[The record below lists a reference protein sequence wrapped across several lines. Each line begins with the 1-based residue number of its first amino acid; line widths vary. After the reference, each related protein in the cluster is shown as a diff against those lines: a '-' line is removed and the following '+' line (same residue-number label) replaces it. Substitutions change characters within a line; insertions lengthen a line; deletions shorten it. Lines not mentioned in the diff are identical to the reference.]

1 MRVRTSPR
9 GSRASSNR
17 RLVGPLVLILALATG
32 VATPIAADAA
42 SLSGTITVSAASS
55 LTSVFTQLGRSFALA
70 HPGATVAFN
79 FASSSTLATQI
90 EQGAPADVFASAST
104 KEMGHVQRAGDIAGG
119 VSIFARN
126 TLAIVVK
133 PGNPLHIHSLADL
146 VKARVVAICVPSA
159 PCGAAARKA
168 LAGSHVVLPTSKIT
182 LGQDVKSTLAQV
194 TTGDADAAI
203 VYVSD
208 ARTVGAKGSTVAI
221 PTSENVITS
230 YPIGL
235 VKTTTRRALAW
246 AWIAYVLGPVGQR
259 ALRAANFLAAH

>member
-1 MRVRTSPR
+1 MSSSTRSGWSTRPLVRS
-9 GSRASSNR
+9 
-17 RLVGPLVLILALATG
+17 LIGPLAFILATATG
-32 VATPIAADAA
+32 VAPPSAAGAATP
-42 SLSGTITVSAASS
+42 SGTITVSAASS
-55 LTSVFTQLGRSFALA
+55 LTGVFTQLGRSFMVA
-70 HPGATVAFN
+70 HPGVTLSFN

-90 EQGAPADVFASAST
+90 EQGAPADVFASASK
-104 KEMGHVQRAGDIAGG
+104 KEMTHVQKAGDIAGAT
-119 VSIFARN
+119 SIFARN

-159 PCGAAARKA
+159 PCGSAARRA
-168 LAGSHVVLPTSKIT
+168 LTHSGVVLAASKIT

-208 ARTVGAKGSTVAI
+208 ARTVGAKGSAVAI
-221 PTSENVITS
+221 PASENVITS

-235 VKTTTRRALAW
+235 VKSTTHRALAL

-259 ALRAANFLAAH
+259 ALRAAGFLSAH